1 MDTLQVLSSAV
12 SIGLTVISVFLV
24 VNKES
29 KNTARTMGSISE
41 QLSGMQVSIDGLR
54 SAYNETEKKLEV
66 IDKNQIQHEYRIK
79 NLEEKAEEKA
89 WTSRNIQTRN

>member
-1 MDTLQVLSSAV
+1 
-12 SIGLTVISVFLV
+12 
-24 VNKES
+24 
-29 KNTARTMGSISE
+29 MGSISE
-41 QLSGMQVSIDGLR
+41 QLSGIQVSIDGLR
-54 SAYNETEKKLEV
+54 SAYNEIEKKLEV